1 MLLLPWLSPKHR
13 TVTRQTEA
21 FRKLWEP
28 SLLQGA
34 FQHIAACTSECV
46 RYFTHSVLD
55 PNWKKCK
62 KNQQLFCNYTCH
74 EFQSN
79 ILFSCPHI
87 IHIFKHTPP
96 PQQLH
101 SPHTVPIIETYL
113 WALILT
119 ILTSETIS
127 MLAISMFIPTAT
139 GGPANQDG
147 QPCDFSELSHSYE
160 ELSLGTLKKPPL

>member
-1 MLLLPWLSPKHR
+1 MTKPQTQNCNSTNWGFQEAVRAITSAGGLPAYCCLYKWMCEILYSLCIGS
-13 TVTRQTEA
+13 
-21 FRKLWEP
+21 KLEKV
-28 SLLQGA
+28 Q
-34 FQHIAACTSECV
+34 
-46 RYFTHSVLD
+46 
-55 PNWKKCK
+55 

-87 IHIFKHTPP
+87 IHIFKYTPP